1 MPAAGLRRGC
11 GQAAARSAV
20 LAIAMEMPFEC
31 MSDCRFLTSPGPV
44 AAPGALEIIGDRVIP
59 AVAEM

>member
-1 MPAAGLRRGC
+1 
-11 GQAAARSAV
+11 
-20 LAIAMEMPFEC
+20 MEMPFEC